1 MAKKHPRLAF
11 WLTASVA
18 LAASALA
25 IYHLITVTITLTDP
39 LYSPML
45 SGFTGAFFQMYDY
58 FIICLPV
65 CLLLLAALIM
75 NLFWSHALNSIWNIS
90 AILAIFTFL
99 VCGLLMLLGIHSGSL
114 TVSLHM
120 AARAIVQSIT
130 AVTLT
135 FSLTKTWIRRKKE

>member
-1 MAKKHPRLAF
+1 
-11 WLTASVA
+11 
-18 LAASALA
+18 
-25 IYHLITVTITLTDP
+25 
-39 LYSPML
+39 
-45 SGFTGAFFQMYDY
+45 MYDY

-135 FSLTKTWIRRKKE
+135 FSLTETWIRRKKE